1 MTTAQECTE
10 QIDRLQA
17 IVVMLEGARDRMIEE
32 YDATNLTE
40 FNDFSDALNMVHD
53 AITSTIKTQ
62 HEIERVHRQRTWD
75 AGDWA
80 FYNLVFENCD

>member
-1 MTTAQECTE
+1 MTTQQCEA

-32 YDATNLTE
+32 YDATNLAEFTE
-40 FNDFSDALNMVHD
+40 FSDALNMVHD
-53 AITSTIKTQ
+53 AIMGTIKTQ
-62 HEIERVHRQRTWD
+62 HEIERVHRQSTWD

-80 FYNLVFENCD
+80 FYELVIENRD

>member
-1 MTTAQECTE
+1 MTTQQCEA

-17 IVVMLEGARDRMIEE
+17 IVAMLEGARDRMIEE
-32 YDATNLTE
+32 YDATNLSE
-40 FNDFSDALNMVHD
+40 FNEFGDALNMVHD
-53 AITSTIKTQ
+53 AIMSTIKTQ
-62 HEIERVHRQRTWD
+62 HEVERVYRQSTWD